1 MDSFFFTLFLIHYKI
16 LVEVIVI
23 LLIIYP
29 KCSTCIKAK
38 KYLEDKSISFD
49 IRDIVLDKLNVDELK
64 KYINLSKLDINRFF
78 NTSGMK
84 YRELGNSGIKV
95 SVVGHGTWA
104 LGGDFF
110 GEVDDGLIHIGGLAI
125 SPELVAEAIR
135 SLPEE
140 KQKAV
145 LMYYFED
152 MSDMEIARVLNIPR
166 STVQYRR
173 KSSFRPLKKY
183 LEENAD
189 EDD

>member
-1 MDSFFFTLFLIHYKI
+1 MSNYLHDDWQKRLAFHAFCLK
-16 LVEVIVI
+16 VI
-23 LLIIYP
+23 
-29 KCSTCIKAK
+29 KSTAIDLKKKAARK
-38 KYLEDKSISFD
+38 EYYEISF
-49 IRDIVLDKLNVDELK
+49 E
-64 KYINLSKLDINRFF
+64 
-78 NTSGMK
+78 G
-84 YRELGNSGIKV
+84 LGPS
-95 SVVGHGTWA
+95 A
-104 LGGDFF
+104 EEMFAYMEDFF

-189 EDD
+189 EDE